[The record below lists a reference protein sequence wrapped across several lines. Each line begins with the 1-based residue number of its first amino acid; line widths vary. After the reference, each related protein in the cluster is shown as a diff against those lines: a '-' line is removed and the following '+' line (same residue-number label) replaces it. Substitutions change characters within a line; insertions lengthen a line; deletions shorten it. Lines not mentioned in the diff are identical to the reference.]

1 MSSGGRGTGGFTMSS
16 SGTVGPTSS
25 SSSSSLSSSVA
36 KPQEVVPGVAYL
48 VETEGL
54 GVTKHPGY
62 RKWYRK
68 LPWQSHSETGPLRP
82 PWQAP
87 VLPDHIPLRPE
98 FWQFNRGMCKH
109 KTLRWNRY
117 YGWYLARCACTQFSV
132 PFLGTVAHG
141 AAFAA
146 QTLVRM
152 VPLETCRR
160 CELVLP
166 PEREYAAFRACAQ
179 CGHHYSLHG
188 KGRKIERDGK
198 GTVKYRAK
206 QFIRGLEQRL
216 RRDQY
221 TAAEIA
227 RQKRFHARLVG
238 GGAGREAGVQMLL
251 GEEEPLHADVQRAL
265 GRDYGFAPIP
275 EGERDAGGEGHDPTM
290 TVSTA
295 YVYNHQY
302 YPWERKW
309 RIKRELAE
317 AGFRKRGGGGA
328 VGVWRAP
335 QGGPEPGAGWP
346 TPDADAAWPSMAERA
361 RDEEAAEAWRD
372 IVTAF

>member
-1 MSSGGRGTGGFTMSS
+1 MASGRGFTMT
-16 SGTVGPTSS
+16 SGSG
-25 SSSSSLSSSVA
+25 A
-36 KPQEVVPGVAYL
+36 RGAHEVVGGVAYL

-62 RKWYRK
+62 RRWWAKM
-68 LPWQSHSETGPLRP
+68 PWQSHSETGPLRA

-87 VLPDHIPLRPE
+87 ELPDQIPLRPE
-98 FWQFNRGMCKH
+98 FWQFNYGMCKH
-109 KTLRWNRY
+109 KTLRWNRH
-117 YGWYLARCACTQFSV
+117 YGWYLARCACTQFSI
-132 PFLGTVAHG
+132 PFLGPAMHA

-146 QTLVRM
+146 QTVVRM
-152 VPLETCRR
+152 VPLERCRA

-166 PEREYAAFRACAQ
+166 PEREYAAFRSCGQ

-221 TAAEIA
+221 SAAEVA

-238 GGAGREAGVQMLL
+238 GDAGDAAGGAGAGGASAPRMFPA
-251 GEEEPLHADVQRAL
+251 EEPLHADVQRAL
-265 GRDYGFAPIP
+265 GRDYGFAAIP
-275 EGERDAGGEGHDPTM
+275 EEERATGGEGHDPTM

-309 RIKRELAE
+309 RIKQELTE

-335 QGGPEPGAGWP
+335 EGGPEPGAGWP
-346 TPDADAAWPSMAERA
+346 TPDADAAWPSMAARA
-361 RDEEAAEAWRD
+361 REEEAAEFWRD
-372 IVTAF
+372 VNTSF